1 MNYDYILLDTSSL
14 FHRFYYRDQK
24 QEAVIDN
31 EGYAKRPDKEP
42 HWATPK
48 NGGNFY
54 ASTLITYFQYL
65 SHLRKKYPEAKF
77 IHAIDSLDQSQSF
90 RKGLDP
96 DYKSNRGPKEP
107 WLLKQLKVLPNIL
120 QALGEVQLQKPNY
133 EADDIIESIVVQ
145 ASAYQENGKWFPK
158 ENPPTFL
165 IVSRDKDLLQ
175 AKLGD
180 HVHVDTTNKVNGQN
194 EILKTNEDVYNK
206 RGVMPY
212 QLTGLL
218 ALLGDDGISGFKGVG
233 EKTALT
239 AINHFGNIFNM
250 LEGLKE
256 DAPQKELEKMY
267 KLLRKTFSDPENVQK
282 LFNNY
287 RIVVAR
293 NDLELPYPL
302 EDLHLE
308 ARKAMNSQTYNDVKN
323 FLHIGDNFIKSFKP
337 LARPTHANENR
348 ADVNH
353 NVQHN
358 EQNNTSHYKTRSP
371 IKMGNPVQGAS
382 AQPMNNHSVQSSQG
396 MDNNGVDQGMPPSLP
411 PEYYEQAYADENG
424 STYDGEYGEK
434 AQKATRKYHTST
446 VPKSYNSAY
455 HSMYK
460 KP

>member
-54 ASTLITYFQYL
+54 ASTLITYLQYL

-90 RKGLDP
+90 RKELDP
-96 DYKSNRGPKEP
+96 DYKANRAPKEP

-180 HVHVDTTNKVNGQN
+180 YVHVDTTNKVNGQN
-194 EILKTNEDVYNK
+194 EILKTDEDVYNK

-267 KLLRKTFSDPENVQK
+267 KLLRKTFSEPENVQK

-302 EDLHLE
+302 EELHLE

-337 LARPTHANENR
+337 LARPTRANENR
-348 ADVNH
+348 VDA
-353 NVQHN
+353 QHN
-358 EQNNTSHYKTRSP
+358 EQNNTSHHKTRSP
-371 IKMGNPVQGAS
+371 IKMGNPTQGAS
-382 AQPMNNHSVQSSQG
+382 AQPMNNHPAQSPQ
-396 MDNNGVDQGMPPSLP
+396 DMPPSLP
-411 PEYYEQAYADENG
+411 PEYYEQAYADESG
-424 STYDGEYGEK
+424 SAYDGEYSEK
-434 AQKATRKYHTST
+434 AQKSTRKYHTST
-446 VPKSYNSAY
+446 VPKAYNSAY

>member
-54 ASTLITYFQYL
+54 ASTLITYLQYL

-90 RKGLDP
+90 RKELDP
-96 DYKSNRGPKEP
+96 DYKANRAPKEP

-145 ASAYQENGKWFPK
+145 ASAYQENGKWLPK

-194 EILKTNEDVYNK
+194 EILKTDEDVYNK

-239 AINHFGNIFNM
+239 AINH
-250 LEGLKE
+250 
-256 DAPQKELEKMY
+256 
-267 KLLRKTFSDPENVQK
+267 
-282 LFNNY
+282 
-287 RIVVAR
+287 
-293 NDLELPYPL
+293 
-302 EDLHLE
+302 
-308 ARKAMNSQTYNDVKN
+308 NDVKN
-323 FLHIGDNFIKSFKP
+323 FLPIGDNFIKSFKP
-337 LARPTHANENR
+337 LSRPAQSNENR
-348 ADVNH
+348 ANVNH
-353 NVQHN
+353 TAQHS
-358 EQNNTSHYKTRSP
+358 EQNNASHHQTRAP
-371 IKMGNPVQGAS
+371 IKMGNPNQGVPM
-382 AQPMNNHSVQSSQG
+382 QPMNNHPAQSPQ
-396 MDNNGVDQGMPPSLP
+396 DMPPSLP
-411 PEYYEQAYADENG
+411 PEYYEQAYADESG
-424 STYDGEYGEK
+424 SAYDGEYSEK
-434 AQKATRKYHTST
+434 AQKSTRKYHTST
-446 VPKSYNSAY
+446 VPKAYNSAY

>member
-54 ASTLITYFQYL
+54 ASTLITYLQYL

-90 RKGLDP
+90 RKELDP
-96 DYKSNRGPKEP
+96 DYKANRAPKEP

-145 ASAYQENGKWFPK
+145 ASAYQENGKWLPK

-194 EILKTNEDVYNK
+194 EILKTDEDVYNK

-267 KLLRKTFSDPENVQK
+267 KLLRKTFSEPDNIQK

-337 LARPTHANENR
+337 LSRPAQSNENR
-348 ADVNH
+348 ANVNH
-353 NVQHN
+353 TAQHS
-358 EQNNTSHYKTRSP
+358 EQNNASHHQTRAP
-371 IKMGNPVQGAS
+371 IKMGNPNQGVPM
-382 AQPMNNHSVQSSQG
+382 QPMNNHPAQSPQ
-396 MDNNGVDQGMPPSLP
+396 DMPPSLP
-411 PEYYEQAYADENG
+411 PEYYEQAYADESG
-424 STYDGEYGEK
+424 SAYDGEYSEK
-434 AQKATRKYHTST
+434 AQKSTRKYHTST
-446 VPKSYNSAY
+446 VPKAYNSAY

>member
-90 RKGLDP
+90 RKGLDQ

-120 QALGEVQLQKPNY
+120 QALGEVQLQKQNY

-175 AKLGD
+175 AKLGN
-180 HVHVDTTNKVNGQN
+180 HVHVDTTNKVDGQN
-194 EILKTNEDVYNK
+194 EILKTDEDVYKK

-337 LARPTHANENR
+337 LSHQAQSNENR
-348 ADVNH
+348 ANVNH
-353 NVQHN
+353 TAQHS
-358 EQNNTSHYKTRSP
+358 EQNNASHHQARAP
-371 IKMGNPVQGAS
+371 IKMGNPNQGAPM
-382 AQPMNNHSVQSSQG
+382 QPMNNHPAQSPQ
-396 MDNNGVDQGMPPSLP
+396 DMPPSLP
-411 PEYYEQAYADENG
+411 PEYYEQAYADESG
-424 STYDGEYGEK
+424 SAYDGEYSEK
-434 AQKATRKYHTST
+434 AQKSTRKYHTST
-446 VPKSYNSAY
+446 VPKAYNSAY